1 MDGAPWLSRPLHRRQ
16 RRARLLVDPASW
28 IGLFFSM
35 PSVDNGTRY
44 RASIHDWHI
53 VRSYTL
59 ELGHIEKLATAI
71 AQWDKTVRFFRQV
84 EQSRFYEDEPTDFDR
99 ENHRTVLH
107 LLIGLGQNWLLETK
121 DFNEQQWAGYGF
133 TRADLA
139 AYVADL
145 EDTFFMFYTPDSE
158 PGKLAGLQRTIFG
171 GKA

>member
-1 MDGAPWLSRPLHRRQ
+1 
-16 RRARLLVDPASW
+16 
-28 IGLFFSM
+28 M

-44 RASIHDWHI
+44 RASIHDWHS
-53 VRSYTL
+53 VRFLTR
-59 ELGHIEKLATAI
+59 ELGQIEKLTEAI
-71 AQWDKTVRFFRQV
+71 AQWDRTVRFFREV
-84 EQSRFYEDEPTDFDR
+84 EQSRFYEAEPTDFDR
-99 ENHRTVLH
+99 ENHRAVLH